1 MNVYEILEKCLVEI
15 EQGADVDTVLFRH
28 PEFADELRPILET
41 SIKAKDMAVPA
52 PPADVVRRNRAKV
65 LQRVAEMR
73 EAKVKPSS
81 RVWFASLR
89 RLAVTLAVVL
99 MLFVGGTGLVRA
111 ASNTI
116 PGDDLYPVKRTWEDV
131 LVLFTFNLQEREQ
144 LEFEHENE
152 RLDELDELF
161 AEGRS
166 VNVDF
171 AGYVTR
177 QSESMWRVSGISVV
191 TSSQTDLPDEPVAI
205 GAAVRIV
212 GVTQSDDT
220 VLAERIELLPAGSK
234 LPEVEDDEPEI
245 EQENSNGSDQPGEDE
260 SSSGSENEAPQVEVT
275 ETPEAEVQ
283 PKQESFE
290 GTLESIDSKNNIWT
304 VGGKKLDVSTAE
316 ITGTPVIGAAVKGEG
331 YLDPS
336 GIFVVTKIEIA
347 DSGSGGSNVNDNSND
362 NSNDNDDDDSNDDNS
377 NDD

>member
-1 MNVYEILEKCLVEI
+1 MYDVLEKCLLEI
-15 EQGADVDTVLFRH
+15 EQGADVDTVLFRY

-52 PPADVVRRNRAKV
+52 PSADIVRRNRAKI
-65 LQRVAEMR
+65 LQHAAEMR
-73 EAKVKPSS
+73 EAKVKPAS
-81 RVWFASLR
+81 RIWIASLR
-89 RLAVTLAVVL
+89 RLAVTLTVVL

-131 LVLFTFNLQEREQ
+131 LVLFTFNVQEREQ

-166 VNVDF
+166 VDVDF

-177 QSESMWRVSGISVV
+177 QSGSVWRVSGISVV
-191 TSSQTDLPDEPVAI
+191 TSPQTDLPDETVTI

-212 GVTQSDDT
+212 GVTQSDGT

-245 EQENSNGSDQPGEDE
+245 EQENSNGSDQPGEGE
-260 SSSGSENEAPQVEVT
+260 SGSRSENEAPQVEVT

-304 VGGKKLDVSTAE
+304 VDGKKLDVSTAE

-331 YLDPS
+331 YLDPN
-336 GIFVVTKIEIA
+336 GIFVVTKIEIV
-347 DSGSGGSNVNDNSND
+347 DSGSGGSNDNVNSND
-362 NSNDNDDDDSNDDNS
+362 NSNDDDSNDDNS
-377 NDD
+377 NDNDGGDD

>member
-15 EQGADVDTVLFRH
+15 EQGTDVDTVLFRH

-65 LQRVAEMR
+65 LQRAAEMR

-131 LVLFTFNLQEREQ
+131 LVLFTFNVQEREQ

-152 RLDELDELF
+152 RLNELDELF

>member
-15 EQGADVDTVLFRH
+15 EQGTDVDTVLFRH

-65 LQRVAEMR
+65 LQRAAEMR

-131 LVLFTFNLQEREQ
+131 LVLFTFNVQEREQ